1 MEEKNIIAIRK
12 IDIRKA
18 DQAFDELMGI
28 TQRQMNSEA
37 SIRPEYYRNL
47 DAHGLEITSV
57 DAIKQACKNTPFNP
71 DNIALISGQRFPDI
85 IAERYYG
92 VEVKSTKSDSW
103 KSTGSSI
110 VESTRAIDVDNIYML
125 FGKLGGDVPQFRCRP
140 YQDVLYDI
148 TVTHSPRYLI
158 DMELTTGTT
167 IFDKMDTSY
176 DEFRNSEDSINIMRR
191 YYQGIARK
199 SKKKQEEMPW
209 WLTAENVENSGGI
222 NIRLWSGLEQAEK
235 RRLTALILVLFPETM
250 TSTYEN
256 AALWLCSYYQVVN
269 HNMRDLYT
277 AGGRITSVNGIAL
290 ENRPKHLYATIV
302 SHSSLV
308 KRILTEPTL
317 EEVLLL
323 QDYNP
328 ALYKSK
334 NRYETWLQ
342 FCEEKARKDEVPIL
356 KWIKEQPKFT
366 FEKS

>member
-12 IDIRKA
+12 ADIRKA

-28 TQRQMNSEA
+28 TQQQMNEA
-37 SIRPEYYRNL
+37 AAIRPEYYKNL
-47 DAHGLEITSV
+47 AAHELEMTSV
-57 DAIKQACKNTPFNP
+57 EAIKHACEGTPFNP
-71 DNIALISGQRFPDI
+71 NNIALISGQRFPDI
-85 IAERYYG
+85 IAEQYYG

-125 FGKLGGDVPQFRCRP
+125 FGKLGGVPQFRCRP

-209 WLTAENVENSGGI
+209 WLTAENIENSGGI

-235 RRLTALILVLFPETM
+235 LRLTALLLVLFPETM
-250 TSTYEN
+250 NSNYQN

-269 HNMRDLYT
+269 HNMRDLYS
-277 AGGRITSVNGIAL
+277 AGGKIYAVNGAL
-290 ENRPKHLYATIV
+290 LEKKTNHLFATIV
-302 SHSSLV
+302 HLSSAV
-308 KRILTEPTL
+308 KRILTNPTQ
-317 EEVLLL
+317 EETLLL

-342 FCEEKARKDEVPIL
+342 VCEKKASKEGVPIRE
-356 KWIKEQPKFT
+356 WIKERPKFT
-366 FEKS
+366 FKKS